1 MNDETTRMKSK
12 RGLGK
17 GLGALFE
24 TVPEQESLTKADRIV
39 ELSINRLEPNREQ
52 PRQDFDEDR
61 LDELTE
67 SIRDQG
73 VVTPLIVTTT
83 SSPDRFMIV
92 AGERRWRAARAAGL
106 HTVPAIIR
114 DLTDAEV
121 QRQALIDNV
130 VRQDLNAIEEAIAF
144 DQLIKQHDMTQESLA
159 TAIGRSRSAV
169 TNTLRLLNLPEHI
182 RDMVRRGELS
192 SGHARALL
200 ALSDASAQRDAA
212 DVVLAKQLSVRDT
225 ERLVKEINAPP
236 APPIPRTP
244 VDDRKDL
251 HVRAVEEKLRRSL
264 GAKVTIQDHKTGR
277 GHIVIHYHSADELER
292 LLELLTRE

>member
-1 MNDETTRMKSK
+1 MRTK
-12 RGLGK
+12 RGLGR

-24 TVPEQESLTKADRIV
+24 TVSDEEQVTQADRIV
-39 ELSINRLEPNREQ
+39 ELSINTIEPNRDQ

-73 VVTPLIVTTT
+73 VISPLIVTPM
-83 SSPDRFMIV
+83 SSPDRYMIV

-106 HTVPAIIR
+106 HTVPAIVR
-114 DLTDAEV
+114 ELTEAEA

-130 VRQDLNAIEEAIAF
+130 VRQDLNAIEEAVAF
-144 DQLIKQHDMTQESLA
+144 DQLIKQYDMTQESLA
-159 TAIGRSRSAV
+159 SAIGRSRSAV
-169 TNTLRLLNLPEHI
+169 TNTLRLLNLPENI

-200 ALSDASAQRDAA
+200 ALSDASAQSDAA
-212 DVVLAKQLSVRDT
+212 GVVLAKQLSVRDT

-236 APPIPRTP
+236 APPVQRAP
-244 VDDRKDL
+244 VDDRTDL
-251 HVRAVEEKLRRSL
+251 HVRAVEEQLRRSL
-264 GAKVTIQDHKTGR
+264 GTKVTIKDTKAGR
-277 GHIVIHYHSADELER
+277 GSIVIRYHSADELER
-292 LLELLTRE
+292 LLELLIRE